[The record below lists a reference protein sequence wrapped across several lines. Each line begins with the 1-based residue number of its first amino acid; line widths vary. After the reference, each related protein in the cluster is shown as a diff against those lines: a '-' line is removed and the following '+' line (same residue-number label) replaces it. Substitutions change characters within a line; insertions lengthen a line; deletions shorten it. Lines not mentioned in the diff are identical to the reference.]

1 MDLEK
6 LYFYTIT
13 IKDWLPLLKGIEF
26 KQIILNSI
34 DFLSKKGLIK
44 VYGFVIM
51 PNHIHLIWE
60 MLELNGKEL
69 PSSSFLKFTSHQFL
83 KTLRTI
89 NLNLLKSFEVEADN
103 KAHLFWQSDSLAIE
117 VYSPEVI
124 YQKLDYIHNN
134 PCQKK
139 LMLVN
144 DPLDYS
150 FSSFDFYE
158 NGRDRFGFLNHIGDR
173 L

>member
-139 LMLVN
+139 WMLVN